1 MSTNTNET
9 DNVKKA
15 QAINPT
21 FFDGLANGFL
31 GMFGLGDLYDVSGK
45 LRDVSSDAQSSLQNS
60 MNSLIFANNNSIQAQ
75 AQLDANIVKLI
86 TQQKAEVDETI
97 NYYNLLSKNSLYK
110 ICLYIGF
117 YNNIFYVNSLKLVF
131 KIFT

>member
-97 NYYNLLSKNSLYK
+97 NYYNLLSKNSLYES
-110 ICLYIGF
+110 
-117 YNNIFYVNSLKLVF
+117 NIFIKFVYILVF
-131 KIFT
+131 IIIFFMLIR

>member
-1 MSTNTNET
+1 
-9 DNVKKA
+9 
-15 QAINPT
+15 
-21 FFDGLANGFL
+21 
-31 GMFGLGDLYDVSGK
+31 MFGLGDLYDVSGK

-97 NYYNLLSKNSLYK
+97 NYYNLLSKNSLYES
-110 ICLYIGF
+110 
-117 YNNIFYVNSLKLVF
+117 NIFIKFVYILVF
-131 KIFT
+131 IIIFFMLIR